1 MSRSKFFRPCG
12 MLFFSL
18 QLFTLAACAASFDAA
33 SGIKGVITI
42 SPSCAGA
49 TKSNEPCVK
58 PFANAPIR
66 LKKTDGQ
73 IVSTVNS
80 AADGKFEIQ
89 AGPGL
94 YDLQIEIDGE
104 YPRCETVTVK
114 VKKGRL
120 SEVNLECDSGMR

>member
-1 MSRSKFFRPCG
+1 MRRSKFFRPCV

-18 QLFTLAACAASFDAA
+18 QLFTLSACAATSDAA

-49 TKSNEPCVK
+49 TKPDELCVM
-58 PFANAPIR
+58 PFANAHIR

-73 IVSTVNS
+73 IVRTVNS
-80 AADGKFEIQ
+80 AADGKFEIK

-94 YDLQIEIDGE
+94 YDLQIEIDGK

-120 SEVNLECDSGMR
+120 AEVNLECDSGMR